1 MPGRLR
7 AEQCRWMVLRPYL
20 ALCKKGL
27 KGHAPSLIKAIQ
39 IMLEV
44 QPVIDDGDA
53 KQRQKREELV
63 ATLEKLGVNADGL
76 RKRYDL

>member
-1 MPGRLR
+1 MSLDGFEAL
-7 AEQCRWMVLRPYL
+7 L

>member
-1 MPGRLR
+1 
-7 AEQCRWMVLRPYL
+7 
-20 ALCKKGL
+20 
-27 KGHAPSLIKAIQ
+27 
-39 IMLEV
+39 MLEV